1 MNDDIYIAG
10 VREDERFT
18 LLKKDMPTEFD
29 EDYGIPDNSSSGDD
43 ADVISISG
51 DSPDEEK
58 SDKNSDE
65 EESSDKNSDEEE
77 SRSANDEP
85 SAGEKLKR

>member
-29 EDYGIPDNSSSGDD
+29 EDYPDNSSSGDD